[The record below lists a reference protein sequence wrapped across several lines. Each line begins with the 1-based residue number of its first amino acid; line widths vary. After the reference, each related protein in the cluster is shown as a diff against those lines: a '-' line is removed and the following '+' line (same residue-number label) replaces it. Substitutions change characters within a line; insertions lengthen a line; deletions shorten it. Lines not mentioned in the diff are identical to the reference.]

1 VTGVQTCA
9 LPIYDTANAM
19 GPLERFADR
28 SVFVTLQNGLGN
40 AETIAKTARRV
51 IAGTT
56 AIGVTFVGPGEVRHA
71 GVGDTVFGAWA
82 NVGEPEIVRL
92 RDVFA
97 EAGINAEL
105 TSDIRCEL
113 WSKLVVNA

>member
-1 VTGVQTCA
+1 
-9 LPIYDTANAM
+9 M

-82 NVGEPEIVRL
+82 NVGEQEIGRL
-92 RDVFA
+92 RGVFA
-97 EAGINAEL
+97 EGGITAEV
-105 TSDIRCEL
+105 SRGV
-113 WSKLVVNA
+113 WSRRWSR